1 MLIYLNIFSHQRI
14 HNSKYCVHNLI
25 QGRHQMSYRQYLGSY
40 QDLKEMKICKET
52 AEKSSNNNKVFQ
64 QFVQV
69 MNNYFSNVTVI
80 KHQFCHKRKSIY
92 KLSCASSSCN
102 WSTNIPS
109 FYYFDLH
116 ILNIKKFEKKFQI
129 SFTDTTFLLM
139 FVLKFISE
147 IIHYIQLQILKSNF
161 D

>member
-109 FYYFDLH
+109 FYYFDVRCGAHVRKIALPH
-116 ILNIKKFEKKFQI
+116 VRCACEVRACC
-129 SFTDTTFLLM
+129 SF
-139 FVLKFISE
+139 LKCDVRSHFCT
-147 IIHYIQLQILKSNF
+147 LF
-161 D
+161 

>member
-102 WSTNIPS
+102 WSTNITS
-109 FYYFDLH
+109 SYYFNLH
-116 ILNIKKFEKKFQI
+116 VSNTKKFETKCQT
-129 SFTDTTFLLM
+129 SYTGTTFLVM

-147 IIHYIQLQILKSNF
+147 IIHFIYLQILKSNF